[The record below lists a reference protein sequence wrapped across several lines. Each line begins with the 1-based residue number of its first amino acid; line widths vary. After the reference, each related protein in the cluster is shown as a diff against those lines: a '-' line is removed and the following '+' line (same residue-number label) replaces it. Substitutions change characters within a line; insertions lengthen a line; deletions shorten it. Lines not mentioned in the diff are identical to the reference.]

1 MSTSPPVGWYARGYL
16 PHLNTAGLVQGVT
29 FHLGDSLPAGR
40 LRQLLAETSD
50 GLTER
55 RHRLQAMLDA
65 GYGACWLRRPE
76 IAELVERALLV
87 RDGIRYRLLAWVV
100 MPNHVHVLVETVPDV
115 PLSEVVRAWKGA
127 TAREANRLLDRHG
140 AFWERDYFDRYVR
153 DDAHLAAAVRY
164 IDENPVRAGLVTKP
178 ADWPFGSARRSGASA
193 GAGAVRRLKPASEPM
208 APNQR
213 HRSR

>member
-1 MSTSPPVGWYARGYL
+1 MSTSPTVGWYARGYL

-50 GLTER
+50 GSTER
-55 RHRLQAMLDA
+55 RHRLQVMLDA

-76 IAELVERALLV
+76 IAGLVERALLV
-87 RDGIRYRLLAWVV
+87 NDGIRYRLLAWEV
-100 MPNHVHVLVETVPDV
+100 MPNHVHVLVETVPEV
-115 PLSEVVRAWKGA
+115 PLSEVVRGWKGA
-127 TAREANRLLDRHG
+127 TAREANRLLDRSG

-178 ADWPFGSARRSGASA
+178 ADWPFGSARRIGAD
-193 GAGAVRRLKPASEPM
+193 AGAVRRLQPAIMPT